1 MRITGLY
8 AALSTLLV
16 IVLAVRVI
24 LYRRA
29 HKIGLGDG
37 DDKELLKRIRA
48 HGNAIEYIPF
58 GLLLLLLLEL
68 DQTAP
73 LWLHVFGI
81 VLIVARL
88 AHAFGVSR
96 HSGVSIGRATGVVL
110 TFGVLLAM
118 ALLLLW
124 KWFAWTAISVGH

>member
-16 IVLAVRVI
+16 LVLGVRVI

-29 HKIGLGDG
+29 SGIGLGDG
-37 DDKELLKRIRA
+37 NDEKLRKRIRA
-48 HGNAIEYIPF
+48 HGNAIEYLPF

-81 VLIVARL
+81 VLIVARI
-88 AHAFGVSR
+88 AHAWGVSR
-96 HSGVSIGRATGVVL
+96 HSGISPGRAIGVVL
-110 TFGVLLAM
+110 TYGVLLVM

-124 KWFAWTAISVGH
+124 QWIGWTAIAATH